1 MADYELTVALGALAL
16 GAAAVIYANWSV
28 RNLERQ
34 LAKQA
39 RK

>member
-1 MADYELTVALGALAL
+1 MEQYELTVALGALAL
-16 GAAAVIYANWSV
+16 GAAAVLYANWSV

-34 LAKQA
+34 LARQT

>member
-1 MADYELTVALGALAL
+1 MDSYELAVAFGALLL

-34 LAKQA
+34 LAKQP
-39 RK
+39 RR